1 MRWLIVAFLIA
12 LVAAACAAPA
22 PTATPTPKPTQTPLA
37 VNGSS
42 PGAPTS
48 VTPTTADE
56 SDTLRKLAFT
66 YWEAFNAYD
75 VERVLSYLEAA
86 YRAEREGQIRT
97 DIGRIKTFG
106 VKLGMSEATPP
117 QASGDSQWEMYMN
130 MKEPLGTRRIRM
142 AFRQEDGAWKIT
154 YSQEVK

>member
-1 MRWLIVAFLIA
+1 VTL
-12 LVAAACAAPA
+12 AAA
-22 PTATPTPKPTQTPLA
+22 
-37 VNGSS
+37 S
-42 PGAPTS
+42 
-48 VTPTTADE
+48 DE
-56 SDTLRKLAFT
+56 PDTLRKLAFA

-75 VERVLSYLEAA
+75 VERVLSYLETA
-86 YRAEREGQIRT
+86 YRAEREAQIRT

-117 QASGDSQWEMYMN
+117 QTLGDGQWEMYLN

-142 AFRQEDGAWKIT
+142 AFRQVDGAWKLT

>member
-1 MRWLIVAFLIA
+1 MRWLLVTA
-12 LVAAACAAPA
+12 LVVLAVAACAAPS
-22 PTATPTPKPTQTPLA
+22 PTATPTPVPLT
-37 VNGSS
+37 VTS
-42 PGAPTS
+42 PGGSTPVALVAAPD
-48 VTPTTADE
+48 AAA
-56 SDTLRKLAFT
+56 TLRKLAFS

-75 VERVLSYLEAA
+75 VERVLSYLEAT

-106 VKLGMSEATPP
+106 VKLGVSESSPP
-117 QASGDSQWEMYMN
+117 QASGDGQWEMFLN

-142 AFRQEDGAWKIT
+142 AFRQADGDWKIT